1 MTKFNILATNSLNRS
16 HTAYLERQL
25 RSIYM
30 DNEAKNYVIK
40 WK

>member
-1 MTKFNILATNSLNRS
+1 MTKFSILAPNSPNRS

-25 RSIYM
+25 RRIYM
-30 DNEAKNYVIK
+30 DSEAKNYVIK